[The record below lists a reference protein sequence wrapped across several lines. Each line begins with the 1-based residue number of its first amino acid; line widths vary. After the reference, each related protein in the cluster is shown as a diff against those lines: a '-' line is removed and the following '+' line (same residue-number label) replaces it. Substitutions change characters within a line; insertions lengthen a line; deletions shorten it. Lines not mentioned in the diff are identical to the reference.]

1 MERDIEII
9 VSQFRNEA
17 SKLFLAIVEDFERH
31 AKKLDR
37 QWDENVFRHMQGR
50 FVQELKKQLTYIA
63 EKTISQYQGD
73 MGINILR
80 RDLTAQIEYYIG
92 ELLLKIRSM

>member
-17 SKLFLAIVEDFERH
+17 ANLFLAIVEDFERH
-31 AKKLDR
+31 AERLNR
-37 QWDENVFRHMQGR
+37 QRDENVFQQMQSR
-50 FVQELKKQLTYIA
+50 FVQELKQQLSYIA
-63 EKTISQYQGD
+63 EKVIGQYKGNT
-73 MGINILR
+73 GINTLSR
-80 RDLTAQIEYYIG
+80 EMSAQTEYYIS